1 MLCTKKEEI
10 AAAAAAVWIAQWQTQ
25 TQTVVTR
32 CVPLQNRKVLSEND
46 KNEIIWKNTQK
57 KANTYKC
64 T

>member
-10 AAAAAAVWIAQWQTQ
+10 AAAAAVWIAQCQTQ

-57 KANTYKC
+57 KANTHKC